1 MSKKGIYRKEIKT
14 RINRKKKIVDL
25 RTAFGNNNQTHQA
38 SY

>member
-14 RINRKKKIVDL
+14 RINSKKKIVDL